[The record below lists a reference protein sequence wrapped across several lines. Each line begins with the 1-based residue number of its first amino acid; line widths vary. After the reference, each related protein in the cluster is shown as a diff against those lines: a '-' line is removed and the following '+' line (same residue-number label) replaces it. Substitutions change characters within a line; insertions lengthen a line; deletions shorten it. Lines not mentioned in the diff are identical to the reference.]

1 MLTDVLREIQPDY
14 LVPDPEQLS
23 VEAVDQDP
31 LSPESLA
38 GQTERLIKLIQ
49 RAREVEDATLVR
61 SLRREL
67 LLTRWALVKSIG
79 SNGHF
84 AMRQRPRRSA
94 KRRSPI
100 ASDADPSNSSS
111 LSDQSGRSEDS
122 AP

>member
-1 MLTDVLREIQPDY
+1 MLTEVLREIQPDY
-14 LVPDPEQLS
+14 LLPDPEQLS

-79 SNGHF
+79 SNWHF
-84 AMRQRPRRSA
+84 AKHQRPRGIA
-94 KRRSPI
+94 KRQSPI
-100 ASDADPSNSSS
+100 ASDAELSNSSS
-111 LSDQSGRSEDS
+111 LSDQSGRSENS
-122 AP
+122 AT

>member
-1 MLTDVLREIQPDY
+1 MLTEVLREIQPDY
-14 LVPDPEQLS
+14 LLPDPEQLS

-67 LLTRWALVKSIG
+67 LVTRWALVKSTG
-79 SNGHF
+79 GNWHF
-84 AMRQRPRRSA
+84 SMRRRARRVA
-94 KRRSPI
+94 KRRSPV
-100 ASDADPSNSSS
+100 ASDADRSNSSS
-111 LSDQSGRSEDS
+111 LSDQSGRSENS
-122 AP
+122 AT